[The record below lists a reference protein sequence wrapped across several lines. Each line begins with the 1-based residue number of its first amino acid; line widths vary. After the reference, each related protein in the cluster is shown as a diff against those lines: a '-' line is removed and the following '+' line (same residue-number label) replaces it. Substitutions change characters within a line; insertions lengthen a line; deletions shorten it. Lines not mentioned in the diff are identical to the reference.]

1 MATNNGNGA
10 LSPTQG
16 RSLREYDEKLQALR
30 KENFNLK
37 LRVYFLEEKSPNNG
51 SNKNGSMDAKQNI
64 DLKVENESLRKEL
77 HEKQEL
83 LKQAASAMSSL
94 EENANK
100 LRETIS
106 ELNQKN
112 KQLQVSLIG
121 ESLVVLN
128 GMN

>member
-1 MATNNGNGA
+1 MAANNGNGA

-51 SNKNGSMDAKQNI
+51 SNKNASTDAKQNI
-64 DLKVENESLRKEL
+64 DLKVENESLRKDL

-94 EENANK
+94 EENGNK

-106 ELNQKN
+106 DLNQKN
-112 KQLQVSLIG
+112 QQLQVSVKLTALIIL
-121 ESLVVLN
+121 SSQ
-128 GMN
+128 